1 MSITEVYE
9 QRGMAAL
16 LRLVAVIL
24 TFALLQALRLL
35 PQLLDQ
41 LLAVAQQR
49 LDQVV
54 VAGLPAQP
62 AGDGG
67 VSP

>member
-24 TFALLQALRLL
+24 VFALLQALRLL

>member
-1 MSITEVYE
+1 MSITEAYA

-24 TFALLQALRLL
+24 VFALLQALRLL